1 MSMDD
6 PTPLSQYGAAALLA
20 VLAQS
25 LLNNDSPQPIS
36 PLVLVEKMIDE
47 LRHGERKQK
56 GDEEAI
62 SALTATLRFLYVAE
76 QVSGKENLS

>member
-20 VLAQS
+20 VLVQS
-25 LLNNDSPQPIS
+25 HRNSDLSEPLS
-36 PLVLVEKMIDE
+36 PLALVEGMIDE
-47 LRHGERKQK
+47 MRHGERKLT

-62 SALTATLRFLYVAE
+62 SALTATLRYLHMAE
-76 QVSGKENLS
+76 QVSKEA

>member
-6 PTPLSQYGAAALLA
+6 STPLSQYGAAALLA

-36 PLVLVEKMIDE
+36 PQVLVEAMLDE
-47 LRHGERKQK
+47 LRHGERKWT

-62 SALTATLRFLYVAE
+62 SALTATLRYLHMAE
-76 QVSGKENLS
+76 QIQMSRK

>member
-20 VLAQS
+20 VLVQS
-25 LLNNDSPQPIS
+25 LRNSDLSEPIS
-36 PLVLVEKMIDE
+36 PLVLVERMIE
-47 LRHGERKQK
+47 EMRHGERKRT

-62 SALTATLRFLYVAE
+62 SALTATLRYLHMAE
-76 QVSGKENLS
+76 QMSGKE